1 MIHDLPRDLVTD
13 WLTSGPNMPSLGWF
27 AIVGAAVGII
37 IFVGAGIVIE
47 LFDKPEK
54 HEAKNIAVVF
64 GAGLVGV
71 LLGITGWCI
80 ATIDW
85 ETDED
90 GQIAYAVQKNLSL
103 GGYAIDMQSGSLA
116 YDFAELRRDGK
127 PFSIPALDGD
137 RSPQTVFV
145 ELEGKNKILTVRVL
159 PAEMTGEDGN

>member
-1 MIHDLPRDLVTD
+1 MTHDIPRDLVTD
-13 WLTSGPNMPSLGWF
+13 WLTSGDAMPSLGWF
-27 AIVGAAVGII
+27 VLVGFAAAII
-37 IFVGAGIVIE
+37 IFVGAGIVFDF
-47 LFDKPEK
+47 LDKPEK
-54 HEAKNIAVVF
+54 HEAKNTAAVI

-71 LLGITGWCI
+71 LLGILGWCV
-80 ATIDW
+80 ASIDW

-90 GQIAYAVQKNLSL
+90 GQIAYEVQKNLSL
-103 GGYAIDMQSGSLA
+103 GGYAIDMQSDSLA